1 MTAKKIILIC
11 TTVIISIT
19 CFAQENQSITQ
30 ALEKKYGFACY
41 HDTNGGWYS
50 IKKDGK
56 KGACDLQG
64 NEVIPPIWDNI
75 FFDETYYKVK
85 KDNKVGI
92 RDLYNKEIIPADKYD
107 EIRYYQM
114 EKYGYCEVEINNKV
128 GVLSKDLKE
137 VIPCKYDD
145 VAVYSLK
152 EQPFCIAAVNN
163 KKGVYDINLQ
173 REIIPCKYD
182 EIRAFELKD
191 MDICRVETNG
201 KCGLVNKNGKEIVVC
216 QYDDMEENNL
226 KRDNY
231 CIVVKNGYYGIINKN
246 GQEIISPIQYSYLE
260 FGVFN
265 KTIIAALVQK
275 GSLVKRLF
283 FDENYEVHDPEYQKK
298 GKCGVVELKTGK
310 EIIPCKYDD
319 IKVSDENLYTF
330 NVGGEKPTII
340 KGDPTAQGGE
350 WGVIDSSNKVV
361 IPAEYDTPI
370 IFKDGVA
377 QVSKNRTTSL
387 LSHPYKGS
395 SLAFANGITSNEVDG
410 EIPQTNKSNKETF
423 AFVFANEN
431 YTNFSGAD
439 YSINDGKIFAEYC
452 KKTLG
457 LPEHNVR
464 YFEDATYGNLVS
476 AIKKI
481 EDIASVY
488 EGEATIIVYYS
499 GLGTIDAQTKE
510 RYILPSDAAPNSLGK
525 TGYSIQKLIEQ
536 LDALTTKGTYV
547 LLDAP
552 FTGTDKKGQ
561 VLANNRGIRIAPK
574 QLASSGSV
582 LICFSNSDNE
592 NSYASSKYG
601 HGLFTYGILKKLKDC
616 KGNCSWKELLDSSS
630 EWVKKESLQ
639 QYDKMQT
646 PKYVIRES
654 NNSIINKNF

>member
-19 CFAQENQSITQ
+19 CFAQENQSIKQ
-30 ALEKKYGFACY
+30 ALEEKYGFACY
-41 HDTNGGWYS
+41 HGTNGGWYS
-50 IKKDGK
+50 IEKDGK
-56 KGACDLQG
+56 EGACDLQG
-64 NEVIPPIWDNI
+64 NEVIPPIWDVVY
-75 FFDETYYKVK
+75 FRETYYEVK

-107 EIRYYQM
+107 EISYYQM
-114 EKYGYCEVEINNKV
+114 QNYGYCEVEINKKK
-128 GVLSKDLKE
+128 GILSKDFKE

-152 EQPFCIAAVNN
+152 EQPFCEVSVNN

-173 REIIPCKYD
+173 KELIPADKYDEIRYFQMKDYGHCEVKINEMVGVLSKDLKEVIPCKYD
-182 EIRAFELKD
+182 DIAVYSLKEQPFCEI
-191 MDICRVETNG
+191 T
-201 KCGLVNKNGKEIVVC
+201 VNN
-216 QYDDMEENNL
+216 
-226 KRDNY
+226 
-231 CIVVKNGYYGIINKN
+231 
-246 GQEIISPIQYSYLE
+246 
-260 FGVFN
+260 
-265 KTIIAALVQK
+265 
-275 GSLVKRLF
+275 
-283 FDENYEVHDPEYQKK
+283 KK
-298 GKCGVVELKTGK
+298 GVYDISLQKELIPCKCNDISIFKLGSESVCTVNIDNKCGVVEIKSGK

-330 NVGGEKPTII
+330 NVDGEII
-340 KGDPTAQGGE
+340 KEGETAQGGK
-350 WGVIDSSNKVV
+350 WGVIDASNKIV
-361 IPAEYDTPI
+361 IPAEYDYPVV
-370 IFKDGVA
+370 FKNGVA
-377 QVSKNRTTSL
+377 QVSKNGIASL
-387 LSHPYKGS
+387 LTHPYKGS
-395 SLAFANGITSNEVDG
+395 SLTLANGIANNEVDNN
-410 EIPQTNKSNKETF
+410 IPQTNKINKETF

-464 YFEDATYGNLVS
+464 YFEDATYGNFVS

-488 EGEATIIVYYS
+488 EGDATIIVYYS
-499 GLGTIDAQTKE
+499 GLGTIDTQTKG
-510 RYILPSDAAPNSLGK
+510 RYILPSDAVPGSLEK
-525 TGYSIQKLIEQ
+525 TGYSVQKLIEQ

-552 FTGTDKKGQ
+552 FTGTDKNGK
-561 VLANNRGIRIAPK
+561 VLAESRGIRIAPK
-574 QLASSGSV
+574 QLAPSGSV
-582 LICFSNSDNE
+582 LVCFSNSDNE
-592 NSYASSKYG
+592 YSYASSKYG
-601 HGLFTYGILKKLKDC
+601 HGLFTYGILKKLKDS

-646 PKYVIRES
+646 PMYILQET
-654 NNSIINKNF
+654 NDNIINKTF